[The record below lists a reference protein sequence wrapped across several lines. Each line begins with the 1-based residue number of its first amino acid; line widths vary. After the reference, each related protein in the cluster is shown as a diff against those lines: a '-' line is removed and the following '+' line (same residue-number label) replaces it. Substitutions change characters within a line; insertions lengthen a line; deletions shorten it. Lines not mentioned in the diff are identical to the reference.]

1 VSDNKPFSLKL
12 TDVINGVRVSDLTGG
27 ERKLLERCISIN
39 RTGFDF
45 TCFDFREEGQNW
57 FRQHLYKLRKR
68 GLIVRTV
75 DGRPCSYRIKGENTG
90 TERKD
95 ITLEG
100 MGVGANMQQILNE
113 SSKQLPYLHDIKIKF
128 SSKQLHRNAV
138 KLGGVPHKDN
148 KGIFEKDVYINRF
161 ITASIAIYPKS
172 VSIDLASTYYPIIY
186 DIRGAQ
192 ELLEHLTFISIFLR
206 SKYKAHDIPDPL
218 DWIATHYHLNQD
230 GLTELSDTEFH
241 RTISDITGGF
251 IRMYA
256 KKFPDGT
263 HRMRSERIFT
273 PNIAIREQFHDMKNV
288 GNYLYPNDGDVSNII
303 PSQVLALNQFAKIVT
318 KISSL
323 YNPSSNGVTFL

>member
-1 VSDNKPFSLKL
+1 MSKNISFSLKL
-12 TDVINGVRVSDLTGG
+12 TDVINGVRVRDLSDG
-27 ERKLLERCISIN
+27 EREFLEKCIQIN

-45 TCFDFREEGQNW
+45 TCYDFGKDRQIW
-57 FRQHLYKLRKR
+57 FRQNLYKLRKR

-75 DGRPCSYRIKGENTG
+75 DSRPCSYRIKGENTG

-100 MGVGANMQQILNE
+100 MGVGTNMQQIINE
-113 SSKQLPYLHDIKIKF
+113 SSKQLPFLHDIKIKF
-128 SSKQLHRNAV
+128 SSKQLHKNAV
-138 KLGGVPHKDN
+138 KLGKIPHKNN

-172 VSIDLASTYYPIIY
+172 VSIDIASTYYPILY

-192 ELLEHLTFISIFLR
+192 ELIEHLTFISILLR
-206 SKYKAHDIPDPL
+206 SKYKARDIPDPL
-218 DWIATHYHLNQD
+218 DWIVTHYHLNQD
-230 GLTELSDTEFH
+230 GITEFSDIEFH

-251 IRMYA
+251 IRIYA

-273 PNIAIREQFHDMKNV
+273 PNIAIKEQINDMKNV
-288 GNYLYPNDGDVSNII
+288 GNYLYPNDGNISNII
-303 PSQVLALNQFAKIVT
+303 PSQILALNQFANIVV
-318 KISSL
+318 KMSSL
-323 YNPSSNGVTFL
+323 YNPSHNGVTFL

>member
-1 VSDNKPFSLKL
+1 MPKSKKFSLKL
-12 TDVINGVRVSDLTGG
+12 TDVINGVRVKDLSNG
-27 ERKLLERCISIN
+27 EKEVLEKGIQIN

-45 TCFDFREEGQNW
+45 TFYDFGKDRQNW
-57 FRQHLYKLRKR
+57 FRQYLHKLRKR
-68 GLIVRTV
+68 SLIVRTV

-95 ITLEG
+95 ITHEG
-100 MGVGANMQQILNE
+100 MGVGTNMQQIINE
-113 SSKQLPYLHDIKIKF
+113 SSKQIPALHDIKIKF

-138 KLGGVPHKDN
+138 KLGKTPHKHN
-148 KGIFEKDVYINRF
+148 KGIFEKDVYISKY
-161 ITASIAIYPKS
+161 ITTNIAIYPKS
-172 VSIDLASTYYPIIY
+172 VTVDLACTYYPIIY

-192 ELLEHLTFISIFLR
+192 ELLEHLTFISVLLR
-206 SKYKAHDIPDPL
+206 SKYKARDIPDPL

-230 GLTELSDTEFH
+230 GITEFSDVEFH

-273 PNIAIREQFHDMKNV
+273 PNITIKEQINDMKNL
-288 GNYLYPNDGDVSNII
+288 GNYLYPNDGDISNII
-303 PSQVLALNQFAKIVT
+303 PSQILALNQFANIVV
-318 KISSL
+318 KMSSM
-323 YNPSSNGVTFL
+323 YNPSQSGVFSL